1 MSLPNCHCSL
11 REPRSYSSRT
21 VERTKGRKALRLLLA
36 RAIDRARSKGD
47 EIRDQSRGVTLMEAF
62 EKRSSFEE
70 QIFTSKRARA
80 PFETA
85 RDSTW
90 KCRGRDISRA
100 ARRGRISPTSD
111 QVICCSRLSELASS
125 KFPNLPITLIR
136 RFPSMS
142 VGLPACASQFVA
154 WLALARDFSL
164 RGMLEFA
171 LALAKTKHRPRIDYG
186 AKHPSSR
193 LAGSCWTTRAASP
206 SGWCFLTTEPRARQ
220 RYTRSPLTRPA
231 AGRQGAVR
239 LTGAKFYRARRH
251 D

>member
-70 QIFTSKRARA
+70 QILPRA

-85 RDSTW
+85 RDSTQ